1 MAATWPATLTILSM
15 TRWRRREI
23 IPSLRANGRREACPM
38 TGSAK
43 PSRTASA
50 EIVWIASSLSLL
62 AMTTQEEQM
71 AKPAAAAGIAS
82 GQCLCG
88 KVAFEI
94 DVPARWAWHDH
105 SASSRR
111 AHGAAYATYVGS
123 WRKRFRI
130 VKGKTAIARYED
142 KDKTA
147 RSFCA
152 RCGTPLFYERRALAA
167 HGEHPARAVLGPHR
181 PPAALSHRHR
191 GAAGMGLYRRAAGAA
206 EGLSRRGLAAQEETP
221 CRASVLGTD
230 VLIPSIDAFSS
241 REPLRTSLENAMLRR
256 PLRARPRRCL
266 SDAND
271 LRSVGAPVFVVA
283 HPSRR
288 GLTAAPQDEVVTSGT
303 KLDPHGEERGNATRF
318 EP

>member
-1 MAATWPATLTILSM
+1 MSPNSGNARCGVAARRTGCLGPDDAACRTTGSPDRVSFIRGRATLCRQTPEVGAVCGKAARTVLCG
-15 TRWRRREI
+15 
-23 IPSLRANGRREACPM
+23 GRPVM
-38 TGSAK
+38 GV
-43 PSRTASA
+43 PTATVA
-50 EIVWIASSLSLL
+50 SLL
-62 AMTTQEEQM
+62 AMTTRTTQHVSGRRYRREKETK
-71 AKPAAAAGIAS
+71 AVALGNPAS

-105 SASSRR
+105 SAASRR

-130 VKGKTAIARYED
+130 TKGKTASRATRTR
-142 KDKTA
+142 DKTA
-147 RSFCA
+147 RSFCSTCGSRN
-152 RCGTPLFYERRALAA
+152 RC
-167 HGEHPARAVLGPHR
+167 
-181 PPAALSHRHR
+181 SD
-191 GAAGMGLYRRAAGAA
+191 
-206 EGLSRRGLAAQEETP
+206 S
-221 CRASVLGTD
+221 C
-230 VLIPSIDAFSS
+230 IDAFSS